1 VVALQTQVPLEQ
13 TAPAPHAAPFPH
25 AQAPVTGSHPS
36 AAVALQAIHAPPPV
50 PQVLRDGT
58 LQTPLA
64 QQPLGQDWALHTHAP
79 ATQTVPVVQAGLV
92 LQRHSP
98 DEAQMLARVMSQVT
112 HAEPAVPQAFRP
124 AGEQVVPEQ
133 QPFAQLLAVQPLHTP
148 PEQVWVPQFWQ
159 VAPPL
164 PQEASAVPATQLVP
178 AQQPLGHDVPSHTHV
193 PPEQR

>member
-1 VVALQTQVPLEQ
+1 VALQTQVPLEQ
-13 TAPAPHAAPFPH
+13 TAPAPHAVPFPH

-36 AAVALQAIHAPPPV
+36 ASAPLQAIHAPPPV

-64 QQPLGQDWALHTHAP
+64 QQPFGQDWALQTHAP
-79 ATQTVPVVQAGLV
+79 ATHSVPALQAGLV

-98 DEAQMLARVMSQVT
+98 DEVQMLARVTSQVT
-112 HAEPAVPQAFRP
+112 HADPAVPQASRP
-124 AGEQVVPEQ
+124 AGEQVLPEQ

-148 PEQVWVPQFWQ
+148 PVQVWVPQFWHA
-159 VAPPL
+159 APPL
-164 PQEASAVPATQLVP
+164 PQEALAVPATQVVP
-178 AQQPLGHDVPSHTHV
+178 EQQPFGHDVPSHTQA